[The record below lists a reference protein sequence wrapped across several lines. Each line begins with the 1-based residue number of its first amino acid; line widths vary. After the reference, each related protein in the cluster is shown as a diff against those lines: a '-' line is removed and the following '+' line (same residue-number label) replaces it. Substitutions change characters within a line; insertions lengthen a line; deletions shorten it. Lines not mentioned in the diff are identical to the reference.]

1 MRHRIFLPLL
11 LVLSAT
17 AFSASAMA
25 ASDSKPPPDNTKHVF
40 GGWPSGPESFIRPSW
55 CDHYP
60 AGDVTPPGWCDV
72 CGC

>member
-25 ASDSKPPPDNTKHVF
+25 ASDSPPPPDNTKHASR
-40 GGWPSGPESFIRPSW
+40 GWPSGPEALIRPDW
-55 CDHYP
+55 CDHWP
-60 AGDVTPPGWCDV
+60 SDIDLPPNWCEV

>member
-1 MRHRIFLPLL
+1 MRHRIFFPLL

-25 ASDSKPPPDNTKHVF
+25 ASDSKPPPDNTKHSSR
-40 GGWPSGPESFIRPSW
+40 GWPSGPEAWVHPPW
-55 CDHYP
+55 CDTWP
-60 AGDVTPPGWCDV
+60 SDIEKPPEWCQI